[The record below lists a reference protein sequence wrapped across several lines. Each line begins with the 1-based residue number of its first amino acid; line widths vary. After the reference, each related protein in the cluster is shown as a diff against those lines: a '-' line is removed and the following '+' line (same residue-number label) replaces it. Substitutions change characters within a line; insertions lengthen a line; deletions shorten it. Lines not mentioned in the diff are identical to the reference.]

1 MPPGPAPGLRSD
13 RLVNTAPVCLASLAS
28 PVPLAAVVELESA
41 LRRRHP
47 EAQLHLEV
55 DPTGA
60 GMAVMAT
67 LQPPAPGP
75 LLASAPTAVIEA
87 VAEAFGVGAEELRGP
102 SRRRE
107 LIAPRHAAM
116 ALCREVT
123 ELSLPAIG
131 RIFGGRDHTTVL
143 HAVRAAAERASAS
156 VEHRQAVEAARARY
170 LRWKG
175 ATTATSFA
183 ASAPSSGRRNGGTP

>member
-1 MPPGPAPGLRSD
+1 MPPGPAPGLRCD
-13 RLVNTAPVCLASLAS
+13 RLVNTAPVHLASLAP

-41 LRRRHP
+41 LRRRYP

-55 DPTGA
+55 DPAGA

-67 LQPPAPGP
+67 LQPPASGP
-75 LLASAPTAVIEA
+75 LLASAPAAVIDA
-87 VAEAFGVGAEELRGP
+87 VAEAFGVGAEDLRGP

-107 LIAPRHAAM
+107 LIAPRQAAM
-116 ALCREVT
+116 ALCREFT
-123 ELSLPAIG
+123 DLSYAAIG
-131 RIFGGRDHTTVL
+131 RVFADRDHTTVL
-143 HAVRAAAERASAS
+143 HAVRVAADRASAS

-175 ATTATSFA
+175 ATSALSF
-183 ASAPSSGRRNGGTP
+183 NGGPS